1 MAEFTVVAKDRLQHA
16 PVSEVA
22 WKERINNWLATKGE
36 TAKLVVSRHPC
47 AANMKRVYAYCT
59 RHIDCTQSWQFK
71 LEKDEN
77 ALWFTVYNKG
87 EHAEEQR
94 TVRGFLT
101 EKQRACVSNMVHE
114 PPLRAMAKALI
125 QGTPASH
132 LPSLQSLRSARNTAR
147 TVVQGKGRDQYL
159 EWLHYLDGLPGSNA
173 NVEDLEKF
181 DWIRLD
187 VKAEDRAPDGMG
199 VFVMPVMLDMVRSM
213 AGAKS
218 LGVQVYDGS
227 YKMDTSNWVLLARSV
242 AQPHLDPQKALLRT
256 TAIPIAFARTPKEST
271 AAYEVFL
278 KVTDAYFKSQGCDLK
293 KCTKCECFDGSAAA
307 ELAQQEVHPNVSYG
321 RDVRHEQVAPFVYP
335 LSSQAMVGL
344 RCNRG
349 HFIRAT
355 AQNGH
360 LHSTASSGALW
371 LSYSMYV

>member
-1 MAEFTVVAKDRLQHA
+1 MAEFTVVAKVRLQDA
-16 PVSEVA
+16 PVTEEA
-22 WKERINNWLATKGE
+22 WKERISNWLVSNEE
-36 TAKLVVSRHPC
+36 TAKVVVSRHPC
-47 AANMKRVYAYCT
+47 AAKMKRAYAYCK
-59 RHIDCTQSWQFK
+59 RHTECTKSWQFN
-71 LEKDEN
+71 LVEDEN

-87 EHAEEQR
+87 DHAEEQR

-101 EKQRACVSNMVHE
+101 EAQRASVGNMVQE
-114 PPLRAMAKALI
+114 TPLRAMAVALK
-125 QGTPASH
+125 QGTPPDH
-132 LPSLQSLRSARNTAR
+132 LPSMQSLRSARHAAR
-147 TVVQGKGRDQYL
+147 TAFQGKGRDQLL
-159 EWLHYLDGLPGSNA
+159 EWLHYMDGLPGSNA

-181 DWIRLD
+181 DWIRVD

-307 ELAQQEVHPNVSYG
+307 ESAQKQMHPNVSYG
-321 RDVRHEQVAPFVYP
+321 RDVRLEQVAFLSILCLPTRDCRSALQSWPFH
-335 LSSQAMVGL
+335 S
-344 RCNRG
+344 G
-349 HFIRAT
+349 HGSKRPP
-355 AQNGH
+355 AQ
-360 LHSTASSGALW
+360 HSI
-371 LSYSMYV
+371 